1 MASAIPTARHLS
13 TFRKEI
19 RSLLISLK
27 PTIYDDYRAYPEAT
41 LPSIAV
47 TVGAKPTDDGIVWG
61 YQTGDNSYTGGA
73 YGFHDWGIC
82 DLYRRD
88 NSTTLASD
96 IVEQFLEL
104 WAQSCP

>member
-27 PTIYDDYRAYPEAT
+27 STIYDDDRAHEEAA

-47 TVGAKPTDDGIVWG
+47 TVGAQATPDGIDWAF
-61 YQTGDNSYTGGA
+61 QTGDNSYTGGA
-73 YGFHDWGIC
+73 YGFPHWGVC

-96 IVEQFLEL
+96 IVEQFLNL
-104 WAQSCP
+104 WAQSRP

>member
-27 PTIYDDYRAYPEAT
+27 STICDDYRAHPEAT

-47 TVGAKPTDDGIVWG
+47 TVGAKVTADGIVWPF
-61 YQTGDNSYTGGA
+61 QTGDNSYSGPA
-73 YGFHDWGIC
+73 YFYSDWGIC
-82 DLYRRD
+82 DLHRRD
-88 NSTTLASD
+88 NTTDLARD
-96 IVEQFLEL
+96 IVEQFLDL
-104 WAQSCP
+104 WAQSRP

>member
-27 PTIYDDYRAYPEAT
+27 STIHDDYRAHPEAT

-47 TVGAKPTDDGIVWG
+47 TVGAKITPDGIVWG
-61 YQTGDNSYTGGA
+61 FQTGDNSYTGGA
-73 YGFHDWGIC
+73 YSFHDWGIC

-88 NSTTLASD
+88 NSATLASD

-104 WAQSCP
+104 WAQSRP